1 MRLKLSSYQNLTKRK
16 REEGE
21 VRGEGEEREGKEK
34 VEERW
39 QSRDRRRRRNYR
51 AISLMNIK
59 NIPNKMSS
67 K

>member
-16 REEGE
+16 REEGK

-39 QSRDRRRRRNYR
+39 QSRDRRRRNYR